1 MLISL
6 RLKGLKNKD
15 INATCL
21 APVPHFPRPSQSMY
35 FRDVS
40 ETNGREKKKTCSDHV
55 TRNASTARNN
65 AP

>member
-40 ETNGREKKKTCSDHV
+40 ETNGREKKNLLGPRDPKRID
-55 TRNASTARNN
+55 RAQ
-65 AP
+65 

>member
-40 ETNGREKKKTCSDHV
+40 ETNGREKKNLFGPRDPKSID
-55 TRNASTARNN
+55 RAQ
-65 AP
+65 

>member
-21 APVPHFPRPSQSMY
+21 APVQHFPRPSQSMY

-40 ETNGREKKKTCSDHV
+40 ETKGQGKKL
-55 TRNASTARNN
+55 ARTT
-65 AP
+65 

>member
-21 APVPHFPRPSQSMY
+21 APVPHFPRPSQPMY

-40 ETNGREKKKTCSDHV
+40 ETNGRGKKNLLRPRDPKRIDRV
-55 TRNASTARNN
+55 Q
-65 AP
+65 

>member
-21 APVPHFPRPSQSMY
+21 APVPHFPRPSQSMH

-40 ETNGREKKKTCSDHV
+40 ETNGRDKKNLLRPRDPKRID
-55 TRNASTARNN
+55 RAQ
-65 AP
+65 

>member
-40 ETNGREKKKTCSDHV
+40 ETNGRGKKNLLRPCDPKRID
-55 TRNASTARNN
+55 RAQ
-65 AP
+65 

>member
-40 ETNGREKKKTCSDHV
+40 ETNGRGKKNLLRPRDQKRIDRV
-55 TRNASTARNN
+55 Q
-65 AP
+65 

>member
-35 FRDVS
+35 FRDVC
-40 ETNGREKKKTCSDHV
+40 ETNGREKKNLLGPRDPKRID
-55 TRNASTARNN
+55 RAQ
-65 AP
+65 